1 MVKTLRA
8 LPQLLISGLS
18 NKIGGSFATPY
29 FDLLKNELDHRK
41 NLNQI

>member
-8 LPQLLISGLS
+8 LPQLLINGLS
-18 NKIGGSFATPY
+18 NKIGGELCSPY
-29 FDLLKNELDHRK
+29 FDVLKNGLDHRK